1 MISSLRLR
9 LVELEIAQQRLGDAE
24 MFEQLAGMPR
34 VLGGD
39 DVTLAQDAERAE
51 RDVLEVANRR
61 GDEVKRAGGERRQC
75 GVHGLT

>member
-1 MISSLRLR
+1 
-9 LVELEIAQQRLGDAE
+9 
-24 MFEQLAGMPR
+24 MPR

-51 RDVLEVANRR
+51 GDVLEVANRR

-75 GVHGLT
+75 GVHGLN